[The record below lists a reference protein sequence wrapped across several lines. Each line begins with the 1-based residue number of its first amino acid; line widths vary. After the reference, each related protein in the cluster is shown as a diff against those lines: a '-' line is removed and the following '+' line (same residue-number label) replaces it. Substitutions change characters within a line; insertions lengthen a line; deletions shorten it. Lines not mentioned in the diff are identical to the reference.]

1 MRVDRHGRHPDLG
14 GQPAGGERLAALGLQ
29 QSGGGVRRTGGRL
42 VLAGVAPRLARHLHV
57 AGLLGRFEVC
67 GTADEAVARVREPYG
82 GERGEQ
88 G

>member
-1 MRVDRHGRHPDLG
+1 MVDTPTSAASLRVVSAWRSSASSSR
-14 GQPAGGERLAALGLQ
+14 AAACGW
-29 QSGGGVRRTGGRL
+29 TGGWL
-42 VLAGVAPRLARHLHV
+42 ILAGVAPRLARHLHV